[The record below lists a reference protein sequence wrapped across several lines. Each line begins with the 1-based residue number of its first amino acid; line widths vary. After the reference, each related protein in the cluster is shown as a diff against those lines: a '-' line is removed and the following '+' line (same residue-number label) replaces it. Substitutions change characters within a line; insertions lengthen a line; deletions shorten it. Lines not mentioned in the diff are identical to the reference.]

1 MSTLKLQLPA
11 KIADTIYGEERY
23 KIYYGGRGGAKS
35 WSLARALLVM
45 GIQRPIRILCAREIQ
60 KTIKDSVHQLLC
72 DQIEL
77 LGLGRYYEILQ
88 TEIKSTNGGRISFTG
103 LKHNTKE
110 SLKSHEGVD
119 ICWVEEADKVSASS
133 WKILKPTIRKEGSQ
147 IWISYNPELEED
159 TTHQE
164 FVINPPGNSIVVKV
178 GWRDNPWFPAVLE
191 EERLELKS
199 RNIDEYLH
207 VWEGNCREILD
218 GAIYA
223 EELRRAKEEEQ
234 ITSVPVDQ
242 SKPIDVFFDLGWAE
256 CTSIWFVQTVGKE
269 IRVVDL
275 YQNQLHKIQH
285 YVQVIQN
292 KGYVYGV
299 VYLPHDAASGQ
310 LSGKNVEQ
318 TFRGLGFKVKI
329 VERLKVAP
337 GIQAAR
343 TIFPSIWFDA
353 SRCADGLQA
362 LRKYRYDVDPD
373 TGKFSKEPLHDENS
387 HAADAFRYLAVGYQP
402 PKKKPIT
409 HHRQTAGWMSS

>member
-242 SKPIDVFFDLGWAE
+242 SKPIDVFFDLGWAD

-269 IRVVDL
+269 IRVV
-275 YQNQLHKIQH
+275 
-285 YVQVIQN
+285 
-292 KGYVYGV
+292 
-299 VYLPHDAASGQ
+299 
-310 LSGKNVEQ
+310 
-318 TFRGLGFKVKI
+318 GL
-329 VERLKVAP
+329 
-337 GIQAAR
+337 
-343 TIFPSIWFDA
+343 
-353 SRCADGLQA
+353 
-362 LRKYRYDVDPD
+362 
-373 TGKFSKEPLHDENS
+373 
-387 HAADAFRYLAVGYQP
+387 
-402 PKKKPIT
+402 
-409 HHRQTAGWMSS
+409 